1 MAATNT
7 ARKIRTEELPLYE
20 KRLRVIANNRRINRL
35 NALKSGIFIVA
46 SLVILLG
53 VLGYYLSLQSSI
65 TNSIKHISKQESR
78 LNELRLDNDENYSRI
93 TGNINLDRIRTV
105 AIQELG
111 MRYADEGQIIT
122 FNGEG
127 SDYLIMTGELPE

>member
-65 TNSIKHISKQESR
+65 TNSIKHISKQESQ

-93 TGNINLDRIRTV
+93 TGNINLDKIRTV